1 MAIARFQ
8 LPDGRVARFEVP
20 DGTTQ
25 EQAKAH
31 FDQWQQSQT
40 PAKPPA
46 APAIVSKSMPE
57 IYAETAAE
65 PATLQFGPWDTGL
78 KISPEVN
85 TALASAGGTTINTI
99 EGLKDL
105 FRRKKD
111 PDLTSLITGKNAPD
125 QHELDK
131 KDRELAMAGLS
142 DANPKS
148 AFAGNVAAQL
158 GMMFTGGAGL
168 KGAGMLA
175 NSGRFAQYLP
185 NAAPVISNVL
195 TKAGTILQ
203 APKTL
208 PQAAGTGAAWNAATT
223 EGDAGDRALSAGFGA
238 IGGTV
243 GYGIGKGIGAGV
255 GAVGKKIGNALG
267 KAKPA
272 SIGDIDALITSKFGV
287 DHNQFNS
294 LPDAS
299 KIALRKMANDALSN
313 GGNLTPEMMQR
324 AADFKTAGIET
335 PLKGWVTREPMD
347 WVQAHQMQGV
357 DPDITKMWSGASQSI
372 VNKVQK
378 MAPEGSDYAVGSK
391 FADSVKA
398 KDAELKAGV
407 DAAYQKFRD
416 MGGKD
421 VPLDAAK
428 FNNEVAREIDE
439 KMIGGK
445 LPASVLGWFQK
456 INDGAEPFTFSTAA
470 QRMQNLNGLIRN
482 SNDPAER
489 YALNIVKSH
498 LTKAL
503 AGDGTAATMPALADG
518 ASPATQ
524 KALSDAF
531 AAARGAAKNHFD
543 LQQAS
548 KLHEAVTSGDFVP
561 EKLPDLIKSISV
573 DGLKKMAATDAKY
586 GTQSLGDL
594 RDAAA
599 TFIRDST
606 VLQGETG
613 GKLSVAGLRKALDKI
628 GPENGQALF
637 GPKWNDLQAYLR
649 AGGSM
654 VNQPDGVIPANSGT
668 GQMIGRFI
676 NAFGGKIANA
686 VKILPGGDT
695 AVSVASGV
703 GKMAGRAAASNN
715 QLRGVRFNAPT
726 VADLTMENLRRP
738 GGLSALAGF
747 YGGETA
753 SRE

>member
-1 MAIARFQ
+1 MANAWESA
-8 LPDGRVARFEVP
+8 PVVSSG
-20 DGTTQ
+20 GG
-25 EQAKAH
+25 
-31 FDQWQQSQT
+31 QT
-40 PAKPPA
+40 WKA
-46 APAIVSKSMPE
+46 APAVKTNVRTVTPPTMAE
-57 IYAETAAE
+57 NYAAAASE

-78 KISPEVN
+78 KLSPEVN
-85 TALASAGGTTINTI
+85 TVLASAGGATLNTV

-105 FRRKKD
+105 FRRNKEGD
-111 PDLTSLITGKNAPD
+111 RYDIAQQERNA
-125 QHELDK
+125 
-131 KDRELAMAGLS
+131 AMDGLS

-148 AFAGNVAAQL
+148 AFTGNVAAQL
-158 GMMFTGGAGL
+158 GMMFTGGAAL
-168 KGAGMLA
+168 KGIGAAA
-175 NSGRFAQYLP
+175 NIGKVAQLFP
-185 NAAPVISNVL
+185 KAAPVVANTLNVAG
-195 TKAGTILQ
+195 KALQ

-208 PQAAGTGAAWNAATT
+208 PQAAGAGAAWNAATT
-223 EGDAGDRALSAGFGA
+223 EGDMGDRAISATAGA
-238 IGGTV
+238 AGGSL
-243 GYGIGKGIGAGV
+243 GYGVGKAIGAGV
-255 GAVGKKIGNALG
+255 GAVGKKISNAFG
-267 KAKPA
+267 ASKPA

-287 DHNQFNS
+287 DHVQFNS

-324 AADFKTAGIET
+324 AADFKTAGIEN

-391 FADSVKA
+391 FADSVKP
-398 KDAELKAGV
+398 KEAELKSIT
-407 DAAYQKFRD
+407 DNLYQQFRD

-482 SNDPAER
+482 SSDPAER
-489 YALNIVKSH
+489 YALNIVKTH
-498 LTKAL
+498 LTNAL
-503 AGDGTAATMPALADG
+503 AGDGTAAAMPVLADG

-531 AAARGAAKNHFD
+531 AAARGAAKNQFD
-543 LQQAS
+543 FQQAS

-586 GTQSLGDL
+586 GTESLPAL

-628 GPENGQALF
+628 GPENGKALF
-637 GPKWNDLQAYLR
+637 GPQWGELQAYLR
-649 AGGSM
+649 AGGAM
-654 VNQPDGVIPANSGT
+654 MNQPDGVIAANSGT
-668 GQMIGRFI
+668 GQMLARLVQSLPHIPGTGPFTALGAKGI
-676 NAFGGKIANA
+676 AMAKNAGA
-686 VKILPGGDT
+686 VK
-695 AVSVASGV
+695 A
-703 GKMAGRAAASNN
+703 
-715 QLRGVRFNAPT
+715 QLKGPQFNAPT

-738 GGLSALAGF
+738 GGLSSLAGF